1 MEEVLR
7 RLPDYRLVEGEL
19 QAIPDVSTVSG
30 YLSVPVTFTPGQR
43 AQD

>member
-7 RLPDYRLVEGEL
+7 RLPDYRLVEENL

-30 YLSVPVTFTPGQR
+30 YLSVPVTFTPGAR
-43 AQD
+43 TEE